1 MASTKKTSGG
11 SGSRSALL
19 AFCRSLPM
27 VTEDIKWGN
36 DLMFSI
42 GKKIFAGFSASG
54 TDASFSCKV
63 AEDEFPLLTSMR
75 GILPAPYAARY
86 HWVAIEDGALP
97 TNEATTL
104 IRGSYDLVKAGL
116 PKKLQAQIDG
126 DVSSETRRPSETR
139 RSSETKAKTAKKTTS
154 PKAAKKKKA
163 SLEKRSRRA

>member
-1 MASTKKTSGG
+1 MASTKKKSG

-126 DVSSETRRPSETR
+126 DVSSETRR
-139 RSSETKAKTAKKTTS
+139 SSETKAK
-154 PKAAKKKKA
+154 AAKKKASPKKKTSPKKKA
-163 SLEKRSRRA
+163 SSKGTRRA